1 MQRHSWLLSAWVFSN
16 SLHVTTSS
24 PLNKWLPSWCH
35 QNVLNCV
42 FEVVVEEMNRLG
54 MIVDLSHTSWNTSFA
69 VLSHSKAP
77 VIFSHSS
84 SYSICNHSRNVPD
97 SLLLELVRNTTL
109 KAIACLLNRLIKQLS
124 DQSHRWLAH
133 FNCVSLCVYLKKK
146 NCQTIFV
153 MVRLFVYQQHKTFMN
168 RFPPLEI
175 IQFSPTKS
183 YWFQS

>member
-1 MQRHSWLLSAWVFSN
+1 
-16 SLHVTTSS
+16 
-24 PLNKWLPSWCH
+24 
-35 QNVLNCV
+35 
-42 FEVVVEEMNRLG
+42 MNRLG

-97 SLLLELVRNTTL
+97 NLLLELVRNTTL
-109 KAIACLLNRLIKQLS
+109 KVIACLLNRLIKQLS
-124 DQSHRWLAH
+124 DQSHWWLAH